1 MSTFSDW
8 ITKKYLNWQ
17 AEVGKRKTI
26 DDFAAYLGIS
36 RPLLNMWMNG
46 DKPRPGPANIKL
58 LAEIYGNEV
67 YDAVGIPRPNPYLEK
82 INQVFEN
89 ISEDHQ
95 RQLAEDAERYVIGNH
110 AERIQNL
117 SKKRKTA
124 KDQS

>member
-58 LAEIYGNEV
+58 LAELYGHEV
-67 YDAVGIPRPNPYLEK
+67 YDAVGIPRPNPYLQIITEA
-82 INQVFEN
+82 FED
-89 ISEDHQ
+89 IPPDEQ
-95 RQLAEDAERYVIGNH
+95 RKMAEDAQHYKAVNH
-110 AERIQNL
+110 EDRIRKTSKQP
-117 SKKRKTA
+117 KKRNA
-124 KDQS
+124 D